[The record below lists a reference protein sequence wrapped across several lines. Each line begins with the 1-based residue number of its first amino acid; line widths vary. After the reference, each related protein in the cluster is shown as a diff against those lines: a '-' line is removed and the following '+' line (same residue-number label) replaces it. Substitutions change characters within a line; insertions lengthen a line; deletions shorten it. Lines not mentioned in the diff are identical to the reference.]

1 MMQKNKKIATIIS
14 KESMKVLSDLAG
26 DLDRNEKKIHKGAP
40 KEAKASYRYE
50 LREVE
55 HGE

>member
-1 MMQKNKKIATIIS
+1 MQKNKKIATIIS